1 MARFYSCLHPKTGT
15 SAIVL
20 LLLTSVLIPGGVSS
34 LHAQQSASPADHGP
48 IFSRGPT
55 DSSEC
60 LSSNSVVGGDF
71 NGDGKLDWVVTNQC
85 KDFNCFDG
93 STITARLGNG
103 DGTFRQALI
112 SDAGNGAAN
121 CVVVGDFN
129 HDGNPDLG
137 VASVCLDLSF
147 SGLLG
152 EVHGMFGNGDGTFN
166 NSYFSAAG
174 GPCPPRGGNR
184 WFQPG
189 RQPAYGRR
197 VLLHRFLWLH
207 GLGECV
213 SRDGGREL
221 SRSFELLIWGRNA
234 PLNQRW

>member
-1 MARFYSCLHPKTGT
+1 M
-15 SAIVL
+15 IVL
-20 LLLTSVLIPGGVSS
+20 LLLSFAFVPGGVAP
-34 LHAQQSASPADHGP
+34 LHAQLSATPADHGP

-55 DSSEC
+55 YSTEG
-60 LSSNSVVGGDF
+60 LSSNSVAVGDF

-129 HDGNPDLG
+129 HDGKPDLG
-137 VASVCLDLSF
+137 VASVCLDLPF

-166 NSYFSAAG
+166 NS
-174 GPCPPRGGNR
+174 
-184 WFQPG
+184 
-189 RQPAYGRR
+189 
-197 VLLHRFLWLH
+197 
-207 GLGECV
+207 
-213 SRDGGREL
+213 
-221 SRSFELLIWGRNA
+221 
-234 PLNQRW
+234 